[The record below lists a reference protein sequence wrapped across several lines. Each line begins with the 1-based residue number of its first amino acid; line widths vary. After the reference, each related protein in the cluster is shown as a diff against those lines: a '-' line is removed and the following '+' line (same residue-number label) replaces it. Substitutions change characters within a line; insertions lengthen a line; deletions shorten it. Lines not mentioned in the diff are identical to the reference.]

1 MIPFVNLSSQRN
13 AYREELEIATQRVY
27 DSGCFIGGKEIE
39 ALEAELSTYSGAS
52 QTITCASGTGALLLS
67 LLALAIREGDEV
79 IVPDFTFVAPAE
91 CVALLGAIPKFADI
105 SKDTFLID
113 PAAVEAL
120 ITPKTRGII
129 AVDLFGQCANYKA
142 LKKIAN
148 IYDLW
153 IIEDAAQ
160 SFGASQFGNKSGNL
174 TRIATTSFYPSKPLG
189 CYGDGGA
196 VFTSDENLASRVRAL
211 ANHGSTEH
219 YVHKSL
225 GTNSRLDALQAAVL
239 RVKLHHLEDELTIRR
254 QNANIYNAF
263 FAHFE
268 NMHTPTIATGN
279 ISTFAQYTLITEDRS
294 LWEKKFAKI
303 EVPTCIHYPQPLH
316 TQPCFARFNTNKV
329 TNSQTEA
336 ICGKVLSL
344 PVCAFTDVKE
354 ILHRISSESSETTH

>member
-39 ALEAELSTYSGAS
+39 ALEAELSTYSGAT
-52 QTITCASGTGALLLS
+52 QAITCASGTGALLLS
-67 LLALAIREGDEV
+67 LLALDIREGDEV

-91 CVALLGAIPKFADI
+91 CVALLGAIPRFADI

-129 AVDLFGQCANYKA
+129 AVDLFGQCANYEV
-142 LKKIAN
+142 LQNVAN
-148 IYDLW
+148 THNLW

-160 SFGASQFGNKSGNL
+160 SFGASHFGKKSGNL
-174 TRIATTSFYPSKPLG
+174 TRIAATSFYPSKPFG

-196 VFTSDENLASRVRAL
+196 VFTSDEKLASRVRAL

-219 YVHKSL
+219 YVHESL
-225 GTNSRLDALQAAVL
+225 GTNSRLDALQAAIL
-239 RVKLHHLEDELTIRR
+239 RVKLCHLEDELTIRR
-254 QNANIYNAF
+254 QNAEIYNAF

-268 NMHTPTIATGN
+268 GLHTPTIAAGN
-279 ISTFAQYTLITEDRS
+279 TSTFAQYTLVTEDRT
-294 LWEKKFAKI
+294 LWEKKFAKAEI
-303 EVPTCIHYPQPLH
+303 PTCIHYPRPLH
-316 TQPCFARFNTNKV
+316 TQPCFARFGAHKV
-329 TNSQTEA
+329 TNPQTEKH
-336 ICGKVLSL
+336 CNGVLSL
-344 PVCAFTDVKE
+344 PVCAFTDVKA
-354 ILHRISSESSETTH
+354 ILNRIS

>member
-52 QTITCASGTGALLLS
+52 QAITCASGTGALLLS
-67 LLALAIREGDEV
+67 LLALDIREGDEV

-91 CVALLGAIPKFADI
+91 CVALLGAIPRFADI

-129 AVDLFGQCANYKA
+129 AVDLFGQCANYEV
-142 LKKIAN
+142 LQNVAN
-148 IYDLW
+148 THNLW

-160 SFGASQFGNKSGNL
+160 SFGASHFGKKSGNL
-174 TRIATTSFYPSKPLG
+174 TRIAATSFYPSKPFG

-196 VFTSDENLASRVRAL
+196 VFTSDEKLASRVRAL

-219 YVHKSL
+219 YVHESL

-239 RVKLHHLEDELTIRR
+239 RVKLRHLENELIIRR
-254 QNANIYNAF
+254 QNAEIYNAF

-268 NMHTPTIATGN
+268 GLHTPTIAAGN
-279 ISTFAQYTLITEDRS
+279 TSTFAQYTLVTEDRT
-294 LWEKKFAKI
+294 LWEKKFAKAEI
-303 EVPTCIHYPQPLH
+303 PT
-316 TQPCFARFNTNKV
+316 
-329 TNSQTEA
+329 
-336 ICGKVLSL
+336 
-344 PVCAFTDVKE
+344 
-354 ILHRISSESSETTH
+354 